1 MLQEGFLSESISR
14 VEATRIIKEA
24 FPHSQSTQTKSGNR
38 IFGVQLKIPS
48 EPEPSASPSQHTVE
62 VSPQITSDLEQALES
77 ERQKTAQLTARIRVL
92 EAMEQQ
98 QSQQLKAQS
107 ENAHLI
113 QQVDQVA
120 RRTTNQVFYGPDTV
134 EHFEA
139 FSIDSIMSELRAG
152 MPDVYRLFAT
162 LGKTERNRAAD
173 QEGHTPEEMK
183 ALMSACILLNAHSN
197 RLKGVQL
204 LMSIMLVAR
213 ATSKQVSLVII
224 LTQ

>member
-1 MLQEGFLSESISR
+1 M
-14 VEATRIIKEA
+14 
-24 FPHSQSTQTKSGNR
+24 
-38 IFGVQLKIPS
+38 
-48 EPEPSASPSQHTVE
+48 
-62 VSPQITSDLEQALES
+62 
-77 ERQKTAQLTARIRVL
+77 
-92 EAMEQQ
+92 
-98 QSQQLKAQS
+98 
-107 ENAHLI
+107 
-113 QQVDQVA
+113 DQVA
-120 RRTTNQVFYGPDTV
+120 RRTTNQVFHGPDTV

-139 FSIDSIMSELRAG
+139 FSIDSVMSELRAG

-197 RLKGVQL
+197 RVKGVQL